1 MAFLFL
7 LSSCLFTLAALGIP
21 TDPPPTPPP
30 VPTITLPDPPPLAAP
45 APVDEVVRTFVDH
58 VASSPA
64 FDKEAAAFV
73 RRQYDERRAAAS
85 RDLAA
90 FPDSALAV
98 LSEDFR
104 RALDAATAEDP
115 TAAAA
120 QFAALARGNDPY
132 LSVNAAFFAA
142 QAMIDLDNVRDAHD
156 LLHDVLTRHA
166 PATRYTTHGEHLLFL
181 LAYAQV
187 HTLQYDAAQAG
198 FTHFLANCPD
208 APERFTVTARQILT
222 ELERR
227 QPGRLGDVHD
237 LMDYSR
243 RELRLARTDD
253 EMRARQAE
261 AVRLL
266 DQLIEEAEENEKNGQ
281 CNNQGDSKKNQ
292 RRSQAQ
298 RNRQPQRNAQQ
309 SELREAGGADKQL
322 EEARRARPGES
333 WGKMPAREREQILQA
348 LQKQFP
354 SQYRDLVEQ
363 YYRQLSRES
372 SRP

>member
-1 MAFLFL
+1 MAL
-7 LSSCLFTLAALGIP
+7 SCLFSSCIFTLASLGIP
-21 TDPPPTPPP
+21 TDPPPAPPAGP
-30 VPTITLPDPPPLAAP
+30 KFTLPDPPPLAAP
-45 APVDEVVRTFVDH
+45 LPPQDVVRGFVDH
-58 VASSPA
+58 VTKS
-64 FDKEAAAFV
+64 AAFGEEAV
-73 RRQYDERRAAAS
+73 AFVNRQYDERVAAAPQ
-85 RDLAA
+85 DLAA

-104 RALDAATAEDP
+104 RALDSATADDP
-115 TAAAA
+115 TAAASR
-120 QFAALARGNDPY
+120 FAALAHGDDPY

-142 QAMIDLDNVRDAHD
+142 QALIDLDNVRDAHA
-156 LLHDVLTRHA
+156 LLHDVFTRHA
-166 PATRYTTHGEHLLFL
+166 PATRYTTHADHLLFL
-181 LAYAQV
+181 LAYSQV
-187 HTLQYDAAQAG
+187 HTLQYDAAAAG
-198 FTHFLANCPD
+198 FAHFLQHCPD
-208 APERFTVTARQILT
+208 TPERFTVTARQILT

-237 LMDYSR
+237 LMDFSR
-243 RELRLARTDD
+243 RELRLARTDE

-261 AVRLL
+261 AIRLL

-281 CNNQGDSKKNQ
+281 CNNSGDSKKNQ

-309 SELREAGGADKQL
+309 SELREAGGADKEL
-322 EEARRARPGES
+322 EAARRARPGES